1 MLCSTVNFYSASY
14 APLCFA
20 FIVSSQHPTTSP
32 APVIEITSSRT
43 EQDDPSRYPLPGAA
57 DAAGAAGNSS
67 AAAAAPSGPQATSV
81 PLVDLTASAST
92 PDSLLSHVS
101 SFLLYYF
108 FNYGERDQCSRW
120 E

>member
-1 MLCSTVNFYSASY
+1 MLLFFLT
-14 APLCFA
+14 FA
-20 FIVSSQHPTTSP
+20 VSSQHPTTSP

-43 EQDDPSRYPLPGAA
+43 EQDDQSKYPLPGA
-57 DAAGAAGNSS
+57 GAAADVAGSS
-67 AAAAAPSGPQATSV
+67 AAATAAPSVLRTTPV

-101 SFLLYYF
+101 SFPLCYF
-108 FNYGERDQCSRW
+108 FDYWEHDQRSRW

>member
-1 MLCSTVNFYSASY
+1 MLLFSLLFV
-14 APLCFA
+14 
-20 FIVSSQHPTTSP
+20 VSSQHPTTSP

-43 EQDDPSRYPLPGAA
+43 EQDDQSRYPLPGAA
-57 DAAGAAGNSS
+57 AADAAGAAGTSS
-67 AAAAAPSGPQATSV
+67 AAAAAPSGPQTTSV

-108 FNYGERDQCSRW
+108 LTIGSATSAPDGSSPRGCVQLE
-120 E
+120 

>member
-1 MLCSTVNFYSASY
+1 MLLLF
-14 APLCFA
+14 LA
-20 FIVSSQHPTTSP
+20 FVTSSQHPTTSL

-43 EQDDPSRYPLPGAA
+43 EQDDQSKYPLPGAGTAA
-57 DAAGAAGNSS
+57 DVAGSS
-67 AAAAAPSGPQATSV
+67 AAVAAAPSVLRTAPV

-101 SFLLYYF
+101 SFLLLLLFDYW
-108 FNYGERDQCSRW
+108 ERDQRSRW

>member
-1 MLCSTVNFYSASY
+1 MLFFFFT
-14 APLCFA
+14 FA
-20 FIVSSQHPTTSP
+20 VSSQHPTTSP

-43 EQDDPSRYPLPGAA
+43 ELDDQSKYPLPGA
-57 DAAGAAGNSS
+57 GAAADVASSS
-67 AAAAAPSGPQATSV
+67 AAAATAPSVLRTTPI

-101 SFLLYYF
+101 SFLLLLLFDYW
-108 FNYGERDQCSRW
+108 ERDQRSRW